1 MNIEIMEN
9 DLINRIDEKI
19 KDYETKLDLYK
30 PFERKMLDNI
40 SSLDYILK
48 QQTISFLDLALAS
61 VIINEKYDDVEE
73 LYNFSNELKVTVDM
87 LSVEDLQIWIGE
99 LKKSDNIDLIEK
111 VTNLFFDLDEYDL
124 DKKEETIE
132 NILKLFK
139 FLSYSEKEAL
149 DVIFN
154 LMDVIDHLNELTWV
168 YNENLSIKQKMLLLS
183 ENTQDF
189 FNKIS
194 LKKESL
200 KKENKKINKQNT
212 SEITKLSKLKREILN
227 NINKN
232 EITNIDIILSLCD
245 DELKKDI
252 LLYIKS
258 KNQLYYE
265 SLEKQYNDLRKN
277 SISSFINIF
286 GQNNVNFLSYS
297 ENEQKEIILYGYD
310 YIEKIFD
317 FLNKIELSFDKNVI
331 SIIKRTNIDII
342 NQYKKFLQD
351 GYISSNFIREN
362 ISILFPL
369 EYQKLLRNMKI
380 LIDKNINIKDLEI
393 DGMYFYIADSNL
405 VQDNIQILE
414 KYKINIKA
422 RNIKNYNFLT
432 KENLEDYILS
442 LKDMDIDIN
451 NNLYILN
458 CDYNIIKRIKV
469 CKSIG
474 VDIYENNRIKS
485 DILDKKLFFIPDS
498 KIDKYVSDK
507 ILILI

>member
-1 MNIEIMEN
+1 M
-9 DLINRIDEKI
+9 
-19 KDYETKLDLYK
+19 
-30 PFERKMLDNI
+30 
-40 SSLDYILK
+40 
-48 QQTISFLDLALAS
+48 
-61 VIINEKYDDVEE
+61 
-73 LYNFSNELKVTVDM
+73 YNFSNELKETVDM

-111 VTNLFFDLDEYDL
+111 VNNLFFDLDEYDL

-139 FLSYSEKEAL
+139 FLSYSEKEDL

-154 LMDVIDHLNELTWV
+154 LMDVIDHLNELTWI

-297 ENEQKEIILYGYD
+297 EKEQKEIILYGYD

-342 NQYKKFLQD
+342 NQYKKFLQE

-442 LKDMDIDIN
+442 LKDIDIDIN

>member
-1 MNIEIMEN
+1 M
-9 DLINRIDEKI
+9 
-19 KDYETKLDLYK
+19 
-30 PFERKMLDNI
+30 
-40 SSLDYILK
+40 
-48 QQTISFLDLALAS
+48 
-61 VIINEKYDDVEE
+61 
-73 LYNFSNELKVTVDM
+73 
-87 LSVEDLQIWIGE
+87 
-99 LKKSDNIDLIEK
+99 KKSDNIDLIEK

-139 FLSYSEKEAL
+139 FLSYSEKEDL

-442 LKDMDIDIN
+442 LKDIDIDLN

>member
-1 MNIEIMEN
+1 MNVEIMEN

-73 LYNFSNELKVTVDM
+73 LYNFSDELKVTVDM

-111 VTNLFFDLDEYDL
+111 VNNLFFDLDEYDL

-139 FLSYSEKEAL
+139 FLSYSEKEDL

-154 LMDVIDHLNELTWV
+154 LIDVIDHLNELTWT

-297 ENEQKEIILYGYD
+297 EKEQKEIILYGYD

-342 NQYKKFLQD
+342 NQYKKFLQE

-405 VQDNIQILE
+405 VQDNI
-414 KYKINIKA
+414 
-422 RNIKNYNFLT
+422 
-432 KENLEDYILS
+432 
-442 LKDMDIDIN
+442 
-451 NNLYILN
+451 
-458 CDYNIIKRIKV
+458 
-469 CKSIG
+469 
-474 VDIYENNRIKS
+474 
-485 DILDKKLFFIPDS
+485 
-498 KIDKYVSDK
+498 
-507 ILILI
+507 

>member
-1 MNIEIMEN
+1 M
-9 DLINRIDEKI
+9 
-19 KDYETKLDLYK
+19 
-30 PFERKMLDNI
+30 
-40 SSLDYILK
+40 
-48 QQTISFLDLALAS
+48 
-61 VIINEKYDDVEE
+61 
-73 LYNFSNELKVTVDM
+73 
-87 LSVEDLQIWIGE
+87 
-99 LKKSDNIDLIEK
+99 KKSDNIDLIEK

-139 FLSYSEKEAL
+139 FLSYSEKEDL

>member
-139 FLSYSEKEAL
+139 FLSYSEKEDL

-393 DGMYFYIADSNL
+393 DGMYFYI
-405 VQDNIQILE
+405 
-414 KYKINIKA
+414 
-422 RNIKNYNFLT
+422 
-432 KENLEDYILS
+432 ED
-442 LKDMDIDIN
+442 
-451 NNLYILN
+451 
-458 CDYNIIKRIKV
+458 
-469 CKSIG
+469 
-474 VDIYENNRIKS
+474 
-485 DILDKKLFFIPDS
+485 
-498 KIDKYVSDK
+498 
-507 ILILI
+507 

>member
-1 MNIEIMEN
+1 MNVEIMEN

-73 LYNFSNELKVTVDM
+73 LYNFSDELKVTVDM

-139 FLSYSEKEAL
+139 FLSYSEKEDL

-342 NQYKKFLQD
+342 NQYKKFL
-351 GYISSNFIREN
+351 
-362 ISILFPL
+362 
-369 EYQKLLRNMKI
+369 
-380 LIDKNINIKDLEI
+380 
-393 DGMYFYIADSNL
+393 
-405 VQDNIQILE
+405 
-414 KYKINIKA
+414 
-422 RNIKNYNFLT
+422 
-432 KENLEDYILS
+432 
-442 LKDMDIDIN
+442 
-451 NNLYILN
+451 
-458 CDYNIIKRIKV
+458 
-469 CKSIG
+469 
-474 VDIYENNRIKS
+474 
-485 DILDKKLFFIPDS
+485 
-498 KIDKYVSDK
+498 
-507 ILILI
+507 

>member
-30 PFERKMLDNI
+30 PFERNMLDNI

-139 FLSYSEKEAL
+139 FLSYSEKEDL

>member
-1 MNIEIMEN
+1 M
-9 DLINRIDEKI
+9 
-19 KDYETKLDLYK
+19 
-30 PFERKMLDNI
+30 
-40 SSLDYILK
+40 
-48 QQTISFLDLALAS
+48 
-61 VIINEKYDDVEE
+61 
-73 LYNFSNELKVTVDM
+73 YNFSNELKETVDM

-111 VTNLFFDLDEYDL
+111 VNNLFFDLDEYDL

-139 FLSYSEKEAL
+139 FLSYSEKEDL

-154 LMDVIDHLNELTWV
+154 LMDVIDHLNELTWI

-265 SLEKQYNDLRKN
+265 SLEIQYNDLRKN

-297 ENEQKEIILYGYD
+297 EKEQKEIILYGYD

-342 NQYKKFLQD
+342 NQYKKFLQE

-442 LKDMDIDIN
+442 LKDIDIDIN

>member
-1 MNIEIMEN
+1 MNVEIMEN

-73 LYNFSNELKVTVDM
+73 LYNFSDELKVTVDM

-139 FLSYSEKEAL
+139 FLSYSEKEDL

-154 LMDVIDHLNELTWV
+154 LMDVRDHLNELTWV

-442 LKDMDIDIN
+442 LKDIDIDIN

-458 CDYNIIKRIKV
+458 CDYNIIQRIKV

>member
-73 LYNFSNELKVTVDM
+73 LYNFSDELKVTVDM

-139 FLSYSEKEAL
+139 FLSYSEKEDL

-380 LIDKNINIKDLEI
+380 LIDKNINIKDL
-393 DGMYFYIADSNL
+393 
-405 VQDNIQILE
+405 
-414 KYKINIKA
+414 
-422 RNIKNYNFLT
+422 
-432 KENLEDYILS
+432 
-442 LKDMDIDIN
+442 
-451 NNLYILN
+451 
-458 CDYNIIKRIKV
+458 
-469 CKSIG
+469 
-474 VDIYENNRIKS
+474 
-485 DILDKKLFFIPDS
+485 
-498 KIDKYVSDK
+498 
-507 ILILI
+507 

>member
-73 LYNFSNELKVTVDM
+73 LYNFSDELKVTVDM

-139 FLSYSEKEAL
+139 FLSYSEKEDL

-227 NINKN
+227 VK
-232 EITNIDIILSLCD
+232 LST
-245 DELKKDI
+245 
-252 LLYIKS
+252 KS
-258 KNQLYYE
+258 
-265 SLEKQYNDLRKN
+265 RH
-277 SISSFINIF
+277 
-286 GQNNVNFLSYS
+286 
-297 ENEQKEIILYGYD
+297 
-310 YIEKIFD
+310 
-317 FLNKIELSFDKNVI
+317 
-331 SIIKRTNIDII
+331 
-342 NQYKKFLQD
+342 
-351 GYISSNFIREN
+351 
-362 ISILFPL
+362 
-369 EYQKLLRNMKI
+369 
-380 LIDKNINIKDLEI
+380 
-393 DGMYFYIADSNL
+393 
-405 VQDNIQILE
+405 
-414 KYKINIKA
+414 
-422 RNIKNYNFLT
+422 
-432 KENLEDYILS
+432 
-442 LKDMDIDIN
+442 
-451 NNLYILN
+451 
-458 CDYNIIKRIKV
+458 
-469 CKSIG
+469 
-474 VDIYENNRIKS
+474 
-485 DILDKKLFFIPDS
+485 
-498 KIDKYVSDK
+498 
-507 ILILI
+507 

>member
-1 MNIEIMEN
+1 MNVEIMEN

-73 LYNFSNELKVTVDM
+73 LYNFSDELKVTVDM

-139 FLSYSEKEAL
+139 FLSYSEKEDL

-362 ISILFPL
+362 ISILFSL

-414 KYKINIKA
+414 KYKINIKV

-442 LKDMDIDIN
+442 LKDIDIDIN

>member
-1 MNIEIMEN
+1 MNVEIMEN

-73 LYNFSNELKVTVDM
+73 LYNFSDELKVTVDM

-139 FLSYSEKEAL
+139 FLSYSEKEDL

-154 LMDVIDHLNELTWV
+154 LMDVIDHLNELTWT

-189 FNKIS
+189 F
-194 LKKESL
+194 
-200 KKENKKINKQNT
+200 
-212 SEITKLSKLKREILN
+212 
-227 NINKN
+227 
-232 EITNIDIILSLCD
+232 
-245 DELKKDI
+245 
-252 LLYIKS
+252 
-258 KNQLYYE
+258 
-265 SLEKQYNDLRKN
+265 
-277 SISSFINIF
+277 
-286 GQNNVNFLSYS
+286 
-297 ENEQKEIILYGYD
+297 
-310 YIEKIFD
+310 
-317 FLNKIELSFDKNVI
+317 NKIELSFDKNVI

-342 NQYKKFLQD
+342 NQYKKFLKE

-442 LKDMDIDIN
+442 LKDIDIDIN

>member
-1 MNIEIMEN
+1 MNVEIMEN

-73 LYNFSNELKVTVDM
+73 LYNFSNELKETVDM

-111 VTNLFFDLDEYDL
+111 VNNLFFDIDEYDL
-124 DKKEETIE
+124 DTKEETIE

-139 FLSYSEKEAL
+139 FLSYSEKEDL

-154 LMDVIDHLNELTWV
+154 LMDVIDHLNELTWI

-183 ENTQDF
+183 EDTQDF

-297 ENEQKEIILYGYD
+297 EKEQKEIILYGYD

-317 FLNKIELSFDKNVI
+317 FLNKIESSFDKNVI

-342 NQYKKFLQD
+342 NQYKKFLQE

-432 KENLEDYILS
+432 KEKLEDYILS
-442 LKDMDIDIN
+442 LKDIDIDIN

>member
-1 MNIEIMEN
+1 MNVEIMEN

-48 QQTISFLDLALAS
+48 QQTISFFDLALAS

-73 LYNFSNELKVTVDM
+73 LYNFSNELKETVDM

-111 VTNLFFDLDEYDL
+111 VNNLFFDLDEYDL

-139 FLSYSEKEAL
+139 FLSYSEKEDL

-154 LMDVIDHLNELTWV
+154 LMDVIDHLNELTWI

-297 ENEQKEIILYGYD
+297 EKEQKEIILYGYD

-342 NQYKKFLQD
+342 NQYKKFLQE

-442 LKDMDIDIN
+442 LKDIDIDIN

-458 CDYNIIKRIKV
+458 CYYNIIKRIKM

>member
-73 LYNFSNELKVTVDM
+73 LYNFSDELKVTVDM

-139 FLSYSEKEAL
+139 FLSYSEKEDL

-232 EITNIDIILSLCD
+232 EITNIDIILFLCD

-442 LKDMDIDIN
+442 LKDIDIDIN

-474 VDIYENNRIKS
+474 VDIYENNRIKY

>member
-1 MNIEIMEN
+1 MNVEIMEN

-73 LYNFSNELKVTVDM
+73 LYNFSDELKVTVDM

-139 FLSYSEKEAL
+139 FLSYSEKEDL

-168 YNENLSIKQKMLLLS
+168 YNENL
-183 ENTQDF
+183 
-189 FNKIS
+189 
-194 LKKESL
+194 SL

-442 LKDMDIDIN
+442 LKDIDIDLN

-458 CDYNIIKRIKV
+458 CDYNIIKRIKL
-469 CKSIG
+469 CNSLGISIY
-474 VDIYENNRIKS
+474 DENNKIKK
-485 DILDKKLFFIPDS
+485 DILNKDLFFVPDS
-498 KIDKYVSDK
+498 KIDEYVNEK
-507 ILILI
+507 TLVLI

>member
-1 MNIEIMEN
+1 
-9 DLINRIDEKI
+9 
-19 KDYETKLDLYK
+19 
-30 PFERKMLDNI
+30 
-40 SSLDYILK
+40 
-48 QQTISFLDLALAS
+48 
-61 VIINEKYDDVEE
+61 
-73 LYNFSNELKVTVDM
+73 
-87 LSVEDLQIWIGE
+87 
-99 LKKSDNIDLIEK
+99 
-111 VTNLFFDLDEYDL
+111 
-124 DKKEETIE
+124 
-132 NILKLFK
+132 
-139 FLSYSEKEAL
+139 
-149 DVIFN
+149 
-154 LMDVIDHLNELTWV
+154 MDVIDHLNELTWI

-297 ENEQKEIILYGYD
+297 EKEQKEIILYGYD

-342 NQYKKFLQD
+342 NQYKKFLQE

-442 LKDMDIDIN
+442 LKDIDIDIN

>member
-1 MNIEIMEN
+1 MDWRIE
-9 DLINRIDEKI
+9 
-19 KDYETKLDLYK
+19 
-30 PFERKMLDNI
+30 
-40 SSLDYILK
+40 
-48 QQTISFLDLALAS
+48 
-61 VIINEKYDDVEE
+61 
-73 LYNFSNELKVTVDM
+73 
-87 LSVEDLQIWIGE
+87 
-99 LKKSDNIDLIEK
+99 KSDNIDLIEK

-139 FLSYSEKEAL
+139 FLSYSEKEDL

-442 LKDMDIDIN
+442 LKDIDIDIN

>member
-1 MNIEIMEN
+1 MNVEIMEN

-48 QQTISFLDLALAS
+48 QQTISFFDLALAS

-73 LYNFSNELKVTVDM
+73 LYNFSNELKETVDM

-111 VTNLFFDLDEYDL
+111 VNNLFFDLDEYDL

-139 FLSYSEKEAL
+139 FLSYSEKEDL

-154 LMDVIDHLNELTWV
+154 LIDVIDHLNELTWT

-297 ENEQKEIILYGYD
+297 EKEQKEIILYGYD

-342 NQYKKFLQD
+342 NQYKKFLQE

-442 LKDMDIDIN
+442 LKDIDIDIN

>member
-1 MNIEIMEN
+1 MNVEIMEN

-139 FLSYSEKEAL
+139 FLSYSEKEDL

-362 ISILFPL
+362 ISILFSL

-442 LKDMDIDIN
+442 LKDIDIDIN

>member
-1 MNIEIMEN
+1 MN
-9 DLINRIDEKI
+9 
-19 KDYETKLDLYK
+19 
-30 PFERKMLDNI
+30 
-40 SSLDYILK
+40 
-48 QQTISFLDLALAS
+48 
-61 VIINEKYDDVEE
+61 
-73 LYNFSNELKVTVDM
+73 
-87 LSVEDLQIWIGE
+87 
-99 LKKSDNIDLIEK
+99 
-111 VTNLFFDLDEYDL
+111 NLFFDLDEYDL

-139 FLSYSEKEAL
+139 FLSYSEKEDL

-154 LMDVIDHLNELTWV
+154 LMDVIDHLNELTWI

-297 ENEQKEIILYGYD
+297 EKEQKEIILYGYD

-342 NQYKKFLQD
+342 NQYKKFLQE

-442 LKDMDIDIN
+442 LKDIDIDIN

>member
-1 MNIEIMEN
+1 MNVEIMEN

-48 QQTISFLDLALAS
+48 QQTISFFDLALAS

-73 LYNFSNELKVTVDM
+73 LYNFSNELKETVDM

-111 VTNLFFDLDEYDL
+111 VNNLFFDLDEYDL

-139 FLSYSEKEAL
+139 FLSYSEKEDL

-154 LMDVIDHLNELTWV
+154 LMDVIDHLNELTWI

-277 SISSFINIF
+277 SISSFINNF
-286 GQNNVNFLSYS
+286 GENNVNFLSYS
-297 ENEQKEIILYGYD
+297 EKEQKEIILYGYD

-342 NQYKKFLQD
+342 NQYKKFLQE

-442 LKDMDIDIN
+442 LKDIDIDIN

>member
-73 LYNFSNELKVTVDM
+73 LYNFSDELKVTVDM

-139 FLSYSEKEAL
+139 FLSYSEKEDL

-369 EYQKLLRNMKI
+369 
-380 LIDKNINIKDLEI
+380 
-393 DGMYFYIADSNL
+393 IAPP
-405 VQDNIQILE
+405 
-414 KYKINIKA
+414 
-422 RNIKNYNFLT
+422 
-432 KENLEDYILS
+432 LS
-442 LKDMDIDIN
+442 STV
-451 NNLYILN
+451 YT
-458 CDYNIIKRIKV
+458 
-469 CKSIG
+469 
-474 VDIYENNRIKS
+474 
-485 DILDKKLFFIPDS
+485 
-498 KIDKYVSDK
+498 
-507 ILILI
+507 

>member
-1 MNIEIMEN
+1 MNVEIMEN

-73 LYNFSNELKVTVDM
+73 LYNFSDELKVTVDM

-139 FLSYSEKEAL
+139 FLSYSEKEDL

-200 KKENKKINKQNT
+200 KKRIRKLINK
-212 SEITKLSKLKREILN
+212 
-227 NINKN
+227 
-232 EITNIDIILSLCD
+232 
-245 DELKKDI
+245 I
-252 LLYIKS
+252 LLK
-258 KNQLYYE
+258 
-265 SLEKQYNDLRKN
+265 
-277 SISSFINIF
+277 
-286 GQNNVNFLSYS
+286 
-297 ENEQKEIILYGYD
+297 
-310 YIEKIFD
+310 
-317 FLNKIELSFDKNVI
+317 
-331 SIIKRTNIDII
+331 
-342 NQYKKFLQD
+342 
-351 GYISSNFIREN
+351 
-362 ISILFPL
+362 
-369 EYQKLLRNMKI
+369 
-380 LIDKNINIKDLEI
+380 
-393 DGMYFYIADSNL
+393 
-405 VQDNIQILE
+405 
-414 KYKINIKA
+414 
-422 RNIKNYNFLT
+422 
-432 KENLEDYILS
+432 
-442 LKDMDIDIN
+442 
-451 NNLYILN
+451 
-458 CDYNIIKRIKV
+458 
-469 CKSIG
+469 
-474 VDIYENNRIKS
+474 
-485 DILDKKLFFIPDS
+485 
-498 KIDKYVSDK
+498 
-507 ILILI
+507 